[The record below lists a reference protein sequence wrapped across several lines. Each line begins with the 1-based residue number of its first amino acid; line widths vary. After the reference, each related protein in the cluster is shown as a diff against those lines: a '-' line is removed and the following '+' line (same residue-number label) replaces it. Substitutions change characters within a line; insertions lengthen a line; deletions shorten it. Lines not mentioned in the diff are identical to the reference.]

1 MRIIFR
7 CLILIWALILVGGC
21 AVPTVDQGELRPSS
35 SAEWNTDL
43 IRSHLEFLN
52 SETQEGR
59 ARGTRG
65 FLRTA
70 DYIADQLKASQVQPF
85 LRGQYK
91 QQYAASV
98 THLARAEVLFLGSD
112 TLNLVQGEDFF
123 VFPGTDDVQLSP
135 ASQELLKDEKYAL
148 SRFVEQEE
156 RITTS
161 SIHVVGYIPGRD
173 PRSRD
178 SLIVVFAQ
186 ADGIGAQGAVS
197 YTGGRDAGTGTAALL
212 EVSRRLSTIQDQWSL
227 LGPSVMVSFLSGS
240 RLDCTGLESAM
251 KNFPWQREYI
261 LNVIVLDESSHP
273 TCRWEDLS
281 PEIQILRATS
291 TESNEETAPFSPY
304 FLRSE
309 LLSDDNMLQLE
320 AESLRLAKLVMAS
333 LMAK

>member
-1 MRIIFR
+1 MRITFR

-148 SRFVEQEE
+148 SFEC
-156 RITTS
+156 
-161 SIHVVGYIPGRD
+161 
-173 PRSRD
+173 
-178 SLIVVFAQ
+178 L
-186 ADGIGAQGAVS
+186 
-197 YTGGRDAGTGTAALL
+197 
-212 EVSRRLSTIQDQWSL
+212 
-227 LGPSVMVSFLSGS
+227 
-240 RLDCTGLESAM
+240 
-251 KNFPWQREYI
+251 
-261 LNVIVLDESSHP
+261 
-273 TCRWEDLS
+273 
-281 PEIQILRATS
+281 
-291 TESNEETAPFSPY
+291 
-304 FLRSE
+304 
-309 LLSDDNMLQLE
+309 
-320 AESLRLAKLVMAS
+320 
-333 LMAK
+333 